1 MMRNE
6 KRLFSLAI
14 IVLGLWLLALLNE
27 EEMMRLLAVQ

>member
-14 IVLGLWLLALLNE
+14 TLLGLWLLVLLYE
-27 EEMMRLLAVQ
+27 EDMMRLLDAQ